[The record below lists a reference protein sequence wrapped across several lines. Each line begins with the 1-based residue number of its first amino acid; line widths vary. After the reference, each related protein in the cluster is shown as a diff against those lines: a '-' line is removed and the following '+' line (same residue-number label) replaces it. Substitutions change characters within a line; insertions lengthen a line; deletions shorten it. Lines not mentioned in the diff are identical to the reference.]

1 LSETAQ
7 EGGITD
13 ERIERMRARIGVP
26 VELTPPFNTEAHPDT
41 MRHYAVG
48 LGDPNPLFC
57 DPDYGRT
64 TRWGSI
70 IGAPLYLTTL
80 ARSLAG
86 PMPAE
91 VRQKS
96 KGAFAGLG
104 AYYGGSQ
111 WKLHVPVR
119 PGDRLLAEEMLVD
132 VRDHDSGT
140 QGRRVVRADT
150 RRVYVRESDGESVAE
165 HRWWFFHL
173 ERRALQVGNPTDEG
187 PADQGRAAGR
197 DGTDVGGGQPP
208 RYSLE
213 EIEATETAILAEQ
226 PRGAVPRYAEDV
238 RRGDQVGTIL
248 KGPMRISDV
257 LAWRIGNGP
266 GSQAWGAFRVM
277 SQTRQR
283 VPGFFSRNEW
293 GGWDIVQRLHW
304 EAAWARRVGRPR
316 PFDEGPM
323 REAWLAHAVTDWM
336 GDDGWLESLT
346 TKLSGFNY
354 EGDLTKISGNV
365 ESVDALGRA
374 TVALVGTNQRGER
387 TCSGTAVV
395 RLPARSG
402 SGSGDA
408 HRPSAA
414 AERQP

>member
-1 LSETAQ
+1 MSGTAR
-7 EGGITD
+7 EAGITD
-13 ERIERMRARIGVP
+13 ERIERMRARVGVP
-26 VELTPPFNTEAHPDT
+26 VELPPPFNTEAHQDT

-48 LGDPNPLFC
+48 LGDPNPLYC
-57 DPDYGRT
+57 DPGYGRE

-80 ARSLAG
+80 ARSQAG

-91 VRQKS
+91 VREKS

-111 WKLHVPVR
+111 WQLLAPVR
-119 PGDRLLAEEMLVD
+119 PGDRLVVEEMLVD
-132 VRDHDSGT
+132 VRDHSSST

-150 RRVYVRESDGESVAE
+150 QRTYVRESDWAPVAE

-173 ERRALQVGNPTDEG
+173 ERRALS
-187 PADQGRAAGR
+187 ADGAPGRGSASGDGGSAGDSDRAGAAPSY
-197 DGTDVGGGQPP
+197 TA
-208 RYSLE
+208 E
-213 EIEATETAILAEQ
+213 EIEAAEAAILAEQ
-226 PRGAVPRYAEDV
+226 PRGAAPRYAEDV
-238 RRGDQVGTIL
+238 RPGDQLGTIL

-266 GSQAWGAFRVM
+266 GSQQWGAFRVM
-277 SQTRQR
+277 SQTRER

-304 EAAWARRVGRPR
+304 EAAWARRVGQPR

-336 GDDGWLESLT
+336 GDDGWIDSLT
-346 TKLSGFNY
+346 TRLSGFNY
-354 EGDLTKISGNV
+354 EGDLTRISGHV
-365 ESVDALGRA
+365 EAVDAGGRA
-374 TVALVGTNQRGER
+374 TVALSGVNQRGEQ

-395 RLPARSG
+395 RLPTRAPGGQS
-402 SGSGDA
+402 
-408 HRPSAA
+408 
-414 AERQP
+414 